1 MFRRRSLL
9 PKTWLFLTSCTFF
22 HDFCSLN
29 IYESMNKWFAR
40 PDRLGSLERDFTH
53 HVSRALSFVPSF
65 DMSWIIYVSCVLL
78 FLSCQTEQGN
88 YTAVSQ
94 DGQYVYGVW
103 KARTAKAAKRLSRQV
118 AQGWAEELPQIDT
131 PSIITSTR
139 PVELLPAEGE
149 ASHWV
154 RVGKPSV
161 DIGDN
166 LYKNVIG
173 GNPELYHSY
182 GFVEGATIEYQT
194 PRLGSQ
200 PLILLEVFDMGT
212 PENAFGVYS
221 RNRYPQDE
229 FEWVGSR
236 AIISGRELNFWKGRY
251 FIKIEGYEFAS
262 QIKQGMV
269 ELAKATAD
277 GIKDPLTT
285 PYLLTLLPSD
295 NRVPHSEKYFPSGAT
310 LKGIH
315 RFLPER
321 LLEFSPNITGCSA
334 AYLHKKSSTDWIDT
348 VTVFV
353 LRYETESEA
362 KTAHD
367 IYREHLEANASGVDS
382 TPAGGIVVKEQ

>member
-1 MFRRRSLL
+1 M
-9 PKTWLFLTSCTFF
+9 T
-22 HDFCSLN
+22 
-29 IYESMNKWFAR
+29 Y
-40 PDRLGSLERDFTH
+40 
-53 HVSRALSFVPSF
+53 HVSRFTF
-65 DMSWIIYVSCVLL
+65 DTLRCQISHRWRQYLWIVYGSCILL

-94 DGQYVYGVW
+94 NGQYVYGVW
-103 KARTAKAAKRLSRQV
+103 KARTAKAAKNLSRHIDQTL
-118 AQGWAEELPQIDT
+118 AEGFLQID
-131 PSIITSTR
+131 SLSLITTEK
-139 PVELLPAEGE
+139 PLDLLPADGE

-161 DIGDN
+161 DVGKD

-173 GNPELYHSY
+173 GNPHLYHSY
-182 GFVEGATIEYQT
+182 GFIEGASVEYQT

-212 PENAFGVYS
+212 PEKAFGVYS

-236 AIISGRELNFWKGRY
+236 AIVSGRDLNFWKGRY
-251 FIKIEGYEFAS
+251 FIQIEGYEFAS

-269 ELAKATAD
+269 ELATATAEH
-277 GIKDPLTT
+277 IKDPLTI
-285 PYLLTLLPSD
+285 PHLLTLLPSE

-310 LKGIH
+310 MKEIH

-321 LLEFSPNITGCSA
+321 LLESSPNVTGCSA

-348 VTVFV
+348 VIVFV
-353 LRYETESEA
+353 LHYDTKSAA
-362 KTAHD
+362 KTAYD
-367 IYREHLEANASGVDS
+367 IYREHLEANARAVDS
-382 TPAGGIVVKEQ
+382 TQAGGIVVREQ

>member
-1 MFRRRSLL
+1 MFDIPRFQSFQISHRWRQHLWIFCL
-9 PKTWLFLTSCTFF
+9 SCT
-22 HDFCSLN
+22 
-29 IYESMNKWFAR
+29 
-40 PDRLGSLERDFTH
+40 
-53 HVSRALSFVPSF
+53 
-65 DMSWIIYVSCVLL
+65 LL
-78 FLSCQTEQGN
+78 FLSCQPEQGD

-94 DGQYVYGVW
+94 NGQYIYGVW
-103 KARTAKAAKRLSRQV
+103 KAQTAKAAAKLSRQMTQ
-118 AQGWAEELPQIDT
+118 AWDAGIPQIDALL
-131 PSIITSTR
+131 SITTTE
-139 PVELLPAEGE
+139 PVDLLPADGE
-149 ASHWV
+149 ASHWG
-154 RVGKPSV
+154 RTGRPSV
-161 DIGDN
+161 EIGKD

-173 GNPELYHSY
+173 GNPALYHNY
-182 GFVEGATIEYQT
+182 GFIEGASVEYQT

-251 FIKIEGYEFAS
+251 FIQIEGYEFAS

-277 GIKDPLTT
+277 GIEDPLIT
-285 PYLLTLLPSD
+285 PHLLTLLPSE

-310 LKGIH
+310 LKEIH

-321 LLEFSPNITGCSA
+321 MIEYSPNIVGCSA

-348 VTVFV
+348 MTAFV
-353 LRYETESEA
+353 LRYEVESEA
-362 KTAHD
+362 KTAYD
-367 IYREHLEANASGVDS
+367 IYRGHLEANASTIDS
-382 TPAGGIVVKEQ
+382 TQVGGIIAKQQ

>member
-1 MFRRRSLL
+1 MTYHISRFTFDIPRFQISHRWQQSL
-9 PKTWLFLTSCTFF
+9 WIAYLFC
-22 HDFCSLN
+22 
-29 IYESMNKWFAR
+29 M
-40 PDRLGSLERDFTH
+40 
-53 HVSRALSFVPSF
+53 
-65 DMSWIIYVSCVLL
+65 LL
-78 FLSCQTEQGN
+78 FLACQPEQGN

-94 DGQYVYGVW
+94 NGQYVYGVW
-103 KARTAKAAKRLSRQV
+103 KARTAKAAKGLSRQITQV
-118 AQGWAEELPQIDT
+118 RAENLSQIDT
-131 PSIITSTR
+131 LSLITTVK
-139 PVELLPAEGE
+139 PVELLPADEE

-154 RVGKPSV
+154 RAAKPSV
-161 DIGDN
+161 DIGKD

-182 GFVEGATIEYQT
+182 GFIEGASVEYQT

-200 PLILLEVFDMGT
+200 PFILLEVFDMGT
-212 PENAFGVYS
+212 PENAFGIYS

-236 AIISGRELNFWKGRY
+236 AIISRRGLNFWKGKY
-251 FIKIEGYEFAS
+251 FIQIEGYEFAS
-262 QIKQGMV
+262 QIKQGMI

-277 GIKDPLTT
+277 GIEDPLTT
-285 PYLLTLLPSD
+285 PQLLILLPLE

-315 RFLPER
+315 RSLPEH
-321 LLEFSPNITGCSA
+321 LLEFSPNVTGCSA

-362 KTAHD
+362 KTAYD
-367 IYREHLEANASGVDS
+367 IYREHLEANASVIDS
-382 TPAGGIVVKEQ
+382 TPAGGIVVREQ

>member
-1 MFRRRSLL
+1 MTYHISRF
-9 PKTWLFLTSCTFF
+9 TFDIPRF
-22 HDFCSLN
+22 QISHQWQQYL
-29 IYESMNKWFAR
+29 
-40 PDRLGSLERDFTH
+40 
-53 HVSRALSFVPSF
+53 
-65 DMSWIIYVSCVLL
+65 WIVYVSCMLL
-78 FLSCQTEQGN
+78 FLACQTEQGN
-88 YTAVSQ
+88 YTVVSQ
-94 DGQYVYGVW
+94 NGQYVYGVW
-103 KARTAKAAKRLSRQV
+103 KARTPKTAKGLSRQI
-118 AQGWAEELPQIDT
+118 AHGWTGDLPRIDALT
-131 PSIITSTR
+131 ITTNAR
-139 PVELLPAEGE
+139 PVELLPADEE

-161 DIGDN
+161 DIGND

-182 GFVEGATIEYQT
+182 GFVEGATVEYQT

-200 PLILLEVFDMGT
+200 PLILLEVFDMGA

-251 FIKIEGYEFAS
+251 FIQIEGYEFAS
-262 QIKQGMV
+262 QIKQGMT

-277 GIKDPLTT
+277 DIEDSLTT
-285 PYLLTLLPSD
+285 PHLLTLLPSE

-321 LLEFSPNITGCSA
+321 LIDFSPNITGCSA

-348 VTVFV
+348 MIAFV

-362 KTAHD
+362 KTAYD
-367 IYREHLEANASGVDS
+367 IYRDHLEANASIVDS
-382 TPAGGIVVKEQ
+382 APAGEIIVREQ

>member
-1 MFRRRSLL
+1 M
-9 PKTWLFLTSCTFF
+9 T
-22 HDFCSLN
+22 
-29 IYESMNKWFAR
+29 Y
-40 PDRLGSLERDFTH
+40 
-53 HVSRALSFVPSF
+53 HVSRSTFDTPRFQISHQWQLYLWIVYLSC
-65 DMSWIIYVSCVLL
+65 MLL
-78 FLSCQTEQGN
+78 FLACQTEQGN

-94 DGQYVYGVW
+94 NGQYIYGVR
-103 KARTAKAAKRLSRQV
+103 KARTAKAAKNLSRQIDQ
-118 AQGWAEELPQIDT
+118 ASTEGLLQID
-131 PSIITSTR
+131 SLSLITTEK
-139 PVELLPAEGE
+139 PMDLLPANEE

-161 DIGDN
+161 DVGKD

-182 GFVEGATIEYQT
+182 GFIEGASVEYQT

-277 GIKDPLTT
+277 HIKDPLIT
-285 PYLLTLLPSD
+285 PHLLTLLPST

-310 LKGIH
+310 LKKIH
-315 RFLPER
+315 RFLPEH
-321 LLEFSPNITGCSA
+321 LLEFSPNVTGCSA
-334 AYLHKKSSTDWIDT
+334 IYLHKKSSTDWIDT
-348 VTVFV
+348 MTAFV

-362 KTAHD
+362 KTAYD
-367 IYREHLEANASGVDS
+367 IYHDHLEVNARTVGS
-382 TPAGGIVVKEQ
+382 TQAGGIIIREQ